1 LGEVPALQGGVPS
14 RYGGVV
20 HKSQINKE
28 ICMSGENVEESLLSR
43 EEKEI
48 IVKIFESTEF
58 EYPIDEILEELK
70 NNGYLD
76 VGKMIL
82 DAIYDNFLDISSID
96 NDGTVYIALGIE
108 GEDMWR
114 ELKGDEEEN
123 EGE

>member
-1 LGEVPALQGGVPS
+1 
-14 RYGGVV
+14 
-20 HKSQINKE
+20 
-28 ICMSGENVEESLLSR
+28 MSGENIEESLLSR

-58 EYPIDEILEELK
+58 EYPIDEIIEELK
-70 NNGYLD
+70 KNGYPN

-96 NDGTVYIALGIE
+96 NDGAVYLALGIE

-114 ELKGDEEEN
+114 ELKGDEDEN
-123 EGE
+123 EE

>member
-1 LGEVPALQGGVPS
+1 
-14 RYGGVV
+14 
-20 HKSQINKE
+20 
-28 ICMSGENVEESLLSR
+28 MSGENVEESLLSR